1 MKLEAISTQIK
12 TDILG
17 HSYLHI
23 IAVYILYRDELVAM
37 MNNQLYQKSF
47 YLQEFIQWGNRSHR

>member
-1 MKLEAISTQIK
+1 MKLKAISTQIK

-23 IAVYILYRDELVAM
+23 ISVYILNRDELVAM
-37 MNNQLYQKSF
+37 MNNQLYQKAF
-47 YLQEFIQWGNRSHR
+47 YFQKFIQWGNRSHH

>member
-1 MKLEAISTQIK
+1 MKLKAISTQIK

-23 IAVYILYRDELVAM
+23 ISVYILYRDELVAM

-47 YLQEFIQWGNRSHR
+47 YLQKFIQWGNRSHC